1 MANMRELRMRVK
13 SLESTQQMTKSMK
26 MVAASKLRRTQIS
39 YGRVKS
45 FANRCSEILDEI
57 MSGSACEENPY
68 VQVRPDR
75 KRVCYVLFVG
85 NRGLCGAYNQT
96 ILRFLSDALKKEN
109 RECFLVVCG
118 RWGREAI
125 LKIGVPVERWFDQMS
140 DTPDAA
146 AAQELSGYLKELYL
160 SGQADEIH
168 LVYQKYVSALVQNP
182 GMECLL
188 PATVPQG
195 TSHGGREYLF
205 EPDQS
210 SVVARFLELYLD
222 HTVHFAMLEAKSSE
236 HSARMTAMT
245 AASDNADELIAD
257 LRLEM
262 NHVRQAAITT
272 EIAEISGGAA
282 MFEKGVSET

>member
-26 MVAASKLRRTQIS
+26 MVAASKLRRTQVS
-39 YGRVKS
+39 YGTMKS
-45 FANRCSEILDEI
+45 FAEGCSEVLKDI
-57 MSGSACEENPY
+57 MSGSAGEENPFM
-68 VQVRPDR
+68 QVRPDR

-85 NRGLCGAYNQT
+85 NRGLCGAYNQSV
-96 ILRFLSDALKKEN
+96 LRFLADALKQEN

-125 LKIGVPVERWFDQMS
+125 LKTGVPVERWFDQMS
-140 DTPDAA
+140 DTPDHT

-160 SGQADEIH
+160 SRKADEIH
-168 LVYQKYVSALVQNP
+168 LVYQRYVSALVQNP
-182 GMECLL
+182 GMEQFL

-195 TSHGGREYLF
+195 MESGSREYLF

-210 SVVARFLELYLD
+210 SVVARFVELYLD
-222 HTVHFAMLEAKSSE
+222 HTVYFAMLEAKSSE

-245 AASDNADELIAD
+245 SASDNADELIAA

-272 EIAEISGGAA
+272 EIAEISGGSA
-282 MFEKGVSET
+282 MFEKE